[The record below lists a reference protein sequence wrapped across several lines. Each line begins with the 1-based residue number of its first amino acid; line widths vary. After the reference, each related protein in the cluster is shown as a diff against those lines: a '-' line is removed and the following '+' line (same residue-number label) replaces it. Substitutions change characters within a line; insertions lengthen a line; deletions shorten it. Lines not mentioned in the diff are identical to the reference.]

1 MSVWA
6 GSLRIVPV
14 DLHVHSTASDGSD
27 SPAVLV
33 AKAEA
38 AGLTAL
44 ALTDHDTQAGV
55 AAAREAAESL
65 ELIPGVEIS
74 LGWTEGAMHL
84 VVLFLEPGRGPLQD
98 RLAELRTGRHHRNA
112 AVMARL
118 RDLGIEIGDAEL
130 AEEASGDS
138 PGRPHLAA
146 LLVRKGIVPDIPTA
160 FDAYL
165 AKGRPAYVERPR
177 LEPEEA
183 LALAVASGAV
193 PVLAHPHTLGLDR
206 AEELAE
212 LLIRLRAGGLIG
224 LECHYGSYDP
234 DYRLELAG
242 VARRF
247 DLIPSGG
254 TDYHGTYKLYVELG
268 VGGWDLRVGGE
279 VLEEL
284 RAARPVNQ
292 S

>member
-1 MSVWA
+1 MSARA

-38 AGLTAL
+38 AGLTAI

-55 AAAREAAESL
+55 AAAREAAGSL

-84 VVLFLEPGRGPLQD
+84 LVLFLEPGRGPLQD
-98 RLAELRTGRHHRNA
+98 RLAELRKGRHHRNA

-118 RDLGIEIGDAEL
+118 RDLGIEIGNAEL
-130 AEEASGDS
+130 AEEARGDS

-146 LLVRKGIVPDIPTA
+146 ILVRKGIVPDIPTA
-160 FDAYL
+160 FDTYL

-254 TDYHGTYKLYVELG
+254 TDYHGTYKLDVELG
-268 VGGWDLRVGGE
+268 VGGGDLRVGGE

-284 RAARPVNQ
+284 RAARPVIR